1 MRGNQLLL
9 RFQRWREI
17 IGEPPLQ
24 QIDHSRLKEKNVDLR
39 VLRTDLVHP
48 VISGNKAYKLKYNL
62 DAAIQQQA
70 TGVLSFGG
78 AWSNHLH
85 ALAYSCYQLQL
96 PCVAVIRGE
105 PELILKSAMLQ
116 DVKRWGCLLHFVSR
130 KEYRLREEADWLQKL
145 SETFPGYFIVPE
157 GGSSPLAEPGV
168 AELSHQL
175 EQACQKSDGG
185 EESELPDQV
194 WCAVGTGGTLA
205 GLLAGR
211 KKPYHLLGVPVLKRG
226 DFLWQQIADRF
237 SAAGDDVPG
246 NWSLLL
252 DGHGGGYGKVYE
264 DLLNRMASLETALS
278 SDCVSLPLEPVYTGK
293 LFLRFWQALE
303 NGELPEGSRVVLVHT
318 GGLQGR
324 RGYGLP
330 WSSPDA

>member
-1 MRGNQLLL
+1 MRGNQFLL
-9 RFQRWREI
+9 RFQRWQEI

-24 QIDHSRLKEKNVDLR
+24 QIDHPLLKEKNVDLR

-85 ALAYSCYQLQL
+85 ALGYSCYQLQL

-175 EQACQKSDGG
+175 EQACQKSGG
-185 EESELPDQV
+185 ERRVS
-194 WCAVGTGGTLA
+194 C
-205 GLLAGR
+205 R
-211 KKPYHLLGVPVLKRG
+211 IRSGVPLAQGVRC
-226 DFLWQQIADRF
+226 R
-237 SAAGDDVPG
+237 AACRTE
-246 NWSLLL
+246 
-252 DGHGGGYGKVYE
+252 K
-264 DLLNRMASLETALS
+264 ALS
-278 SDCVSLPLEPVYTGK
+278 STGRAGVKRGGFSLAAD
-293 LFLRFWQALE
+293 R
-303 NGELPEGSRVVLVHT
+303 
-318 GGLQGR
+318 
-324 RGYGLP
+324 
-330 WSSPDA
+330 